1 MAEIGFPGL
10 VFFLLTLLSLLV
22 AGFQR
27 IRSLADRKL
36 RNIGW
41 GIQAGLVAFL
51 IHMFTENLWEE
62 PSLAVAFWM
71 LGGIML
77 ALPLL
82 EKPVETS

>member
-1 MAEIGFPGL
+1 M
-10 VFFLLTLLSLLV
+10 
-22 AGFQR
+22 
-27 IRSLADRKL
+27 
-36 RNIGW
+36 

-71 LGGIML
+71 LGCCIML